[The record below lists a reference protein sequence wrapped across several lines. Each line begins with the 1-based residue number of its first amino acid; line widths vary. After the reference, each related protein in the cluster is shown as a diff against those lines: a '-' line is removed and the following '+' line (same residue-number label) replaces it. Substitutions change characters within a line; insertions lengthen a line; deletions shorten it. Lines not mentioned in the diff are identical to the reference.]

1 MSLIT
6 QGRVKWHECVVELLG
21 QSDAIADRDEDGRAV
36 YYLFGWSGTVQYID
50 PRGHL
55 TEVEA
60 SLGSVR
66 MDGFALF
73 TKADLGTDRIVVA
86 EIETPR
92 NGSHRIYA
100 SIGNSERAAR
110 QGRSFDCTITD
121 KPELITD
128 AAIRVAIMQVSD

>member
-6 QGRVKWHECVVELLG
+6 QGRVMWHECVVELLG

-36 YYLFGWSGTVQYID
+36 YYLFGWSGNIQYID
-50 PRGHL
+50 PRGRL
-55 TEVEA
+55 TDAEA

-73 TKADLGTDRIVVA
+73 TKADLGTNRIVVV

-92 NGSHRIYA
+92 NGSHRVYA
-100 SIGNSERAAR
+100 RIGDSERAAR
-110 QGRSFDCTITD
+110 QGRSYDCTIID
-121 KPELITD
+121 KPEFIND
-128 AAIRVAIMQVSD
+128 EAVRVAITQVSD

>member
-1 MSLIT
+1 MSLIS
-6 QGRVKWHECVVELLG
+6 QGRIKWHECVIELLG

-36 YYLFGWSGTVQYID
+36 YYLFGWSGTLQYID
-50 PRGHL
+50 ARGHL
-55 TEVEA
+55 TQAEV

-73 TKADLGTDRIVVA
+73 TKADLGTDRIVVV

-92 NGSHRIYA
+92 NGSHRVYA
-100 SIGNSERAAR
+100 RIGNSERAAR

-121 KPELITD
+121 RPEFIADD
-128 AAIRVAIMQVSD
+128 AARASITQVSD